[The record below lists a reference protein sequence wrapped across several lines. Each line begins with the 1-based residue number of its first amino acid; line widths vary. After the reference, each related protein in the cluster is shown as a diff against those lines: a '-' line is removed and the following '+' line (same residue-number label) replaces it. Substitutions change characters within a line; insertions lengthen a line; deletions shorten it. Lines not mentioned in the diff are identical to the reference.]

1 MGSGS
6 HQGMRDVTRGGFTL
20 IELLVVIAIIAIL
33 AALLLPALAKA
44 KLKAQRIECLSNQ
57 KQLTLAWIMYSGDN
71 GGHLAPN
78 ANTTDPNVVGWI
90 KGNLSWANGNTDNTN
105 TLYLTESQY
114 ALLAPYSSGTAG
126 IYKCPGDTRAC
137 NLGPR
142 VRSYS
147 MNGQMGGVFSES
159 VKAYLN
165 WTPSVQYRIFAKE
178 TDIINP
184 QPVNAWVFVEE
195 HADSIN
201 DGFFWVDMFV
211 QTTWADI
218 PASYHGESGVLAFA
232 DGHSE
237 IRKWTDSSICDRPVT
252 GMGYAEHSAAGGADL
267 LWMQSHTTALQ

>member
-1 MGSGS
+1 MAPKS
-6 HQGMRDVTRGGFTL
+6 HQGVRDVTWESGFTL

-33 AALLLPALAKA
+33 AAMLLPALARA

-57 KQLTLAWIMYSGDN
+57 KQLTLAWIMYSDDN
-71 GGHLAPN
+71 SGHLVPN
-78 ANTTDPNVVGWI
+78 ADTTDGGVVGWI
-90 KGNLSWANGNTDNTN
+90 KGVLSWANNNSDNTN
-105 TLYLTESQY
+105 TLYLTVATN

-147 MNGQMGGVFSES
+147 MNGQMGGAST
-159 VKAYLN
+159 VKSYVN
-165 WTPSVQYRIFAKE
+165 WTPSVQYRLFLKQ

-184 QPVNAWVFVEE
+184 TPVNAWVFVEE

-201 DGFFWVDMFV
+201 DGFFWIDM
-211 QTTWADI
+211 TDTIDWSDI

-252 GMGYAEHSAAGGADL
+252 GIGYAEHSAAGGVDL
-267 LWMQSHTTALQ
+267 QWIQSHTTSLQ

>member
-1 MGSGS
+1 MVPKS
-6 HQGMRDVTRGGFTL
+6 HQGVRDVTWCGFTL

-57 KQLTLAWIMYSGDN
+57 KQLTLAWIMYADDN
-71 GGHLAPN
+71 NGHLVPN
-78 ANTTDPNVVGWI
+78 ANTTDPSVVGWI
-90 KGNLSWANGNTDNTN
+90 KGVLSWANNNPDNTN
-105 TLYLTESQY
+105 TVYLTVSTN

-126 IYKCPGDTRAC
+126 IYKCPGDTVAC

-147 MNGQMGGVFSES
+147 MNGQMGGVFSAS

-178 TDIINP
+178 TDITDP
-184 QPVNAWVFVEE
+184 APVNAWVFVEE

-201 DGFFWVDMFV
+201 DGFFWVDMSDT
-211 QTTWADI
+211 TTWSDI
-218 PASYHGESGVLAFA
+218 PASYHGESGVFAFA

-237 IRKWTDSSICDRPVT
+237 IRKWTDSSISDRPVT
-252 GMGYAEHSAAGGADL
+252 KTQYGEHTAAGGADL
-267 LWMQSHTTALQ
+267 LWIQSHTTSLQ